1 MHARYKDYV
10 SGGLHLKKL
19 RDPDGGVH
27 LARKK
32 VLMGIADEINP
43 AITDLFPKDGYHDDL
58 SNVPDVNFGTVWK
71 YMIESSNAKRQL
83 STAKP
88 LVKGFNFFKSG
99 NVVKVSVCSRDNKSF
114 VKSQVLPSMKKS
126 SVYNCYAMLLQNW
139 HVKQAYWG
147 CPAGVDGRCNH
158 IAATLFAL
166 EEYCKQRQKQQ
177 QGETSRTSIACTW
190 NVPRKRKGEVLPIS
204 QMKFKKHEHGKEKK
218 DWESVLSPG
227 TDVRASHRRLWTNTK
242 RYNVLT
248 AVRQVE
254 EETAQIIGLHH
265 ILPLK
270 TNSNL
275 AKIIENEHAYCKV
288 KVPSEE
294 VVFESSQS
302 DEALKDISLPS
313 IQPEVHVFNAPAP
326 SADKRKLFLTQDEAA
341 DVEKNTR
348 GQSADSLWHDNR
360 NQRITSSK
368 CYTCAV
374 LKDSTSP
381 TKAIQ
386 EVLGYKEFPPTKE
399 MKEGLSKE
407 PKIIEKYLIT
417 MQERG
422 HQGIEVKKSGL
433 IVSVSHG
440 FLASSPD
447 GLVHDPSHDPAE
459 GMLEM
464 KYIQMKEGETLNDAL
479 ARKRICVCDNGEL
492 KVNRNHQYFYQIQH
506 QMHVAGRSWDDSVV
520 KGSLSTE
527 LFIQRVAFDASFW
540 ATVFP
545 KLELFFQQHM
555 LPELAFRRIKYG
567 LPRLQV

>member
-10 SGGLHLKKL
+10 SGGLHLKNL
-19 RDPDGGVH
+19 RDPDDGVH

-32 VLMGIADEINP
+32 VLIADEINP

-58 SNVPDVNFGTVWK
+58 SNLPDVNFGTVWK
-71 YMIESSNAKRQL
+71 YMVESSNAKKQL

-99 NVVKVSVCSRDNKSF
+99 NVGKVNICSRDNKSF
-114 VKSQVLPSMKKS
+114 LKSQVLPSMKKS
-126 SVYNCYAMLLQNW
+126 SVYNCYTVFLANG
-139 HVKQAYWG
+139 HVKQAYCG

-190 NVPRKRKGEVLPIS
+190 NVPRKRKGEVLSIS

-218 DWESVLSPG
+218 DCESVLTPG
-227 TDVRASHRRLWTNTK
+227 KDVRASHQRIWTNTK

-254 EETAQIIGLHH
+254 EETGQIIGFHH

-275 AKIIENEHAYCKV
+275 AKIIENEHDYCKV

-302 DEALKDISLPS
+302 EEDSKDINLRS
-313 IQPEVHVFNAPAP
+313 IQPEIHVFNTPDP
-326 SADKRKLFLTQDEAA
+326 SEDMVRNECESVKRKLFLTQDEAA
-341 DVEKNTR
+341 YVEKNTK
-348 GQSADSLWHDNR
+348 GKSADSLWHDNR

-368 CYTCAV
+368 CYRCAV

-386 EVLGYKEFPPTKE
+386 ELLGYKERRPFQRT
-399 MKEGLSKE
+399 
-407 PKIIEKYLIT
+407 
-417 MQERG
+417 
-422 HQGIEVKKSGL
+422 
-433 IVSVSHG
+433 
-440 FLASSPD
+440 
-447 GLVHDPSHDPAE
+447 
-459 GMLEM
+459 
-464 KYIQMKEGETLNDAL
+464 
-479 ARKRICVCDNGEL
+479 
-492 KVNRNHQYFYQIQH
+492 RNN
-506 QMHVAGRSWDDSVV
+506 
-520 KGSLSTE
+520 
-527 LFIQRVAFDASFW
+527 
-540 ATVFP
+540 
-545 KLELFFQQHM
+545 
-555 LPELAFRRIKYG
+555 RRIPNYHEGKG
-567 LPRLQV
+567 TQRN